1 MRQTTVMVIEQ
12 ERRTAVR
19 LGRQLRELGYAVAG
33 PLASVE
39 LALASVVEEPEIILV
54 DLRLARGVGGRGG
67 LRRLQERSGAALV
80 FRAPRGHGCEIEP
93 ELAALAYGYLVMP
106 CDVPDL
112 QAALSIALARRTA
125 EGRRETAEGR
135 LRRLVDNVPVLLGC
149 LDAGGRYQFANRL
162 HEKWFG
168 IACDRVPGRS
178 PLEVLGPDWFA
189 SLQSVLP
196 QVLAGQPASIE
207 HAAGGPEDRHAQIHL
222 VPDRSTDGVR
232 GAFLAATNVGNRIE
246 AERRLCEERDRLEAA
261 LDALDESVIAFDGT
275 GRARH
280 LNRSARAL
288 TGWAGVDRGIP
299 LPADDALRFIEP
311 ATGWHLENPA
321 REALTSGQP
330 AHLPPGALLLS
341 PDGREYAVQGHSSP
355 LRNADGAI
363 VGAVLVL
370 RSASP
375 RDGTTGPASHD
386 PLTGLLNRA
395 QFGRALDARMRSARL
410 TGQHQ
415 ALLHIDVDQ
424 LREIN
429 EAYGHHAG
437 DALLRRL
444 AELLRAKLRSADLL
458 ARLGPDEFAVLV
470 ESCPPHRARHMGQVV
485 LDALREAGFA
495 WQGRSV
501 GFSLSVG
508 VATVDSAYVDADA
521 GLAAAE
527 LACILAKE
535 AGGGCVSGCPPEPV
549 SRGGERG
556 TLKDAAARVA
566 QALADDRLHLFAQ
579 RVAPVDDAAA
589 GGDWGYEILVRLEGH
604 TGAILPPTAF
614 LPSDER
620 DAAMAQLDRWVIART
635 LRTLAAAHTPE
646 DACGRY
652 AINLS
657 AASVADEGLPAF
669 IAAQLDQSGVAPD
682 RICFEVAE
690 PTALADMQRTIAL
703 AQRLNA
709 IGCGFALD
717 HFSSGVSAREYLQH
731 LPVSYIKIDG
741 SFVKGMLDDRLD
753 CAVVEG
759 IHRIGQA
766 LGIGTVA
773 EHAESAAILAKLRE
787 MGVTQAQGFAI
798 HRPEPLDRA
807 LESRAERLALLDAAG
822 DLGRWSAEW
831 QLQ

>member
-12 ERRTAVR
+12 ERRTAIR
-19 LGRQLRELGYAVAG
+19 LERQLRELGYAVAG

-39 LALASVVEEPEIILV
+39 LGLASAVQEPDIVLV
-54 DLRLARGVGGRGG
+54 DLRLARGVGGRGA
-67 LRRLQERSGAALV
+67 LRRLQERSGAAVV

-106 CDVPDL
+106 CDIVDL
-112 QAALSIALARRTA
+112 QATLSIGLARRAA
-125 EGRRETAEGR
+125 EDRRESGEGR
-135 LRRLVDNVPVLLGC
+135 LRRLVDNVPVLLGY
-149 LDAGGRYQFANRL
+149 LDAEGRYQFANRL
-162 HEKWFG
+162 HERWFG
-168 IACDRVPGRS
+168 LAADKVPGRS

-196 QVLAGQPASIE
+196 QALAGRPASIE
-207 HAAGGPEDRHAQIHL
+207 HTAGGPEDRHAQIYL
-222 VPDRSTDGVR
+222 VPDRASDGVR
-232 GAFLAATNVGNRIE
+232 GAFLAASNVGNRVE
-246 AERRLCEERDRLEAA
+246 AERRLREERDRLEAA
-261 LDALDESVIAFDGT
+261 LDALDESVIAFDST
-275 GRARH
+275 GQVRH
-280 LNRSARAL
+280 ANRSARAL
-288 TGWAGVDRGIP
+288 TGWTGDGGLP
-299 LPADDALRFIEP
+299 LTADEALRFLEP

-341 PDGREYAVQGHSSP
+341 PGGREYAVQGHGSP
-355 LRNADGAI
+355 LHNASGEI
-363 VGAVLVL
+363 IGAVLVL

-375 RDGTTGPASHD
+375 RDSATGPASHD

-395 QFGRALDARMRSARL
+395 QFERALDARLRSARL

-444 AELLRAKLRSADLL
+444 AELLRAKLRSSDLL
-458 ARLGPDEFAVLV
+458 ARLGADEFAVLV
-470 ESCPPHRARHMGQVV
+470 ESCPAHRARHMGQVV
-485 LDALREAGFA
+485 LEAVRAAGFA
-495 WQGRSV
+495 WQGRTIGV
-501 GFSLSVG
+501 SLSVG
-508 VATVDSAYVDADA
+508 VATVDGVLPNAAA
-521 GLAAAE
+521 ALAAAE
-527 LACILAKE
+527 LACTLAKE
-535 AGGGCVSGCPPEPV
+535 AGGGCVSACPPEPV
-549 SRGGERG
+549 ARGGEG
-556 TLKDAAARVA
+556 GALKDAAARVA
-566 QALADDRLHLFAQ
+566 EALAQDRLRLFAQ
-579 RVAPVDDAAA
+579 RVAPLDDTAA

-620 DAAMAQLDRWVIART
+620 DAAMAQLDRWVIGRT
-635 LRTLAAAHTPE
+635 LKTLAAAHAQGE
-646 DACGRY
+646 ASGRY

-669 IAAQLDQSGVAPD
+669 IAAQLEQSGVAPEL
-682 RICFEVAE
+682 ICFEVAE
-690 PTALADMQRTIAL
+690 PTALADMKRTIAL

-709 IGCGFALD
+709 IGCAFALD
-717 HFSSGVSAREYLQH
+717 HFASGVSAREYLQR

-741 SFVKGMLDDRLD
+741 SFVKGMLDDQLD

-773 EHAESAAILAKLRE
+773 EHVESAAILSKLRKV
-787 MGVTQAQGFAI
+787 GVAQAQGYAI

-807 LESRAERLALLDAAG
+807 LESRAGRLASVHAPADVSE
-822 DLGRWSAEW
+822 WSAEW